1 MSRNDAQD
9 KSKIKEQIIA
19 IRDEGKTNML
29 DTRAVQRLAFDQE
42 FYELVC
48 FIESDRK
55 AYAHFIFTGEL
66 VLPGED
72 DQDRR

>member
-1 MSRNDAQD
+1 MSRNDAQY
-9 KSKIKEQIIA
+9 KNKIEEQIEA
-19 IRDEGKTNML
+19 IRIEGITNML
-29 DTRAVQRLAFDQE
+29 DSHTVQRLAFDHD
-42 FYELVC
+42 FYELVD
-48 FIESDRK
+48 FIETNRK